1 MIRWIPACLLSLVLA
16 GCGPFDVKV
25 NERVVFSPRPL
36 FSDFDLADPAL
47 RACVEQ
53 AIVDNN
59 VTAAAELAVLNCS
72 NAGIS
77 DLSGLAVF
85 TGITRLK
92 LSGNTVRNLVEL
104 SRLSL
109 LQVLLLDDNAV
120 IDPVPLFDLPALQEL
135 DLSGNA
141 ELQCPASS
149 ALLKV
154 EQLTL
159 PRHCVRR

>member
-1 MIRWIPACLLSLVLA
+1 MIRWIPACLLSLLLA
-16 GCGPFDVKV
+16 ACGPYDVKV

-53 AIVDNN
+53 AIADNN
-59 VTAAAELAVLNCS
+59 VTAASQLQVLNCS
-72 NAGIS
+72 SAGIA
-77 DLSGLAVF
+77 DLSGLGVF

-92 LSGNTVRNLVEL
+92 LSSNDIRNLVEL

-109 LQVLLLDDNAV
+109 IQVLYLDDNAAV
-120 IDPVPLFDLPALQEL
+120 DPVPLYDLPALQEL
-135 DLSGNA
+135 DLTGNA

-154 EQLTL
+154 EKLTL
-159 PRHCVRR
+159 PGHCTRR